1 MELNYYRT
9 VLKEESPPLGLSRNL
24 TRLNVSPPPNLTNI
38 SFVYLLCEVKLVI
51 PLNRTSP
58 HNEELVQIRG

>member
-1 MELNYYRT
+1 MFIPKPNSNKTEC
-9 VLKEESPPLGLSRNL
+9 V
-24 TRLNVSPPPNLTNI
+24 PPPNLTNI